1 MTLAARNMWKDIKA
15 YDLGVPSRIENL
27 DGLKVKIPSL

>member
-1 MTLAARNMWKDIKA
+1 MTLAARNMWKDIKT
-15 YDLGVPSRIENL
+15 YELGAASRIDNL